1 MMMDDDTEDAM
12 LAAAIAMSR
21 EGGGL
26 GAADGGASSGGGGGG
41 GGGGG
46 PAQYAIDDDDDDDDE
61 AVVMGR
67 RHARDVAG
75 RGGSGSLAAD
85 AARAQAMAME
95 LDGLRRRRGRGARLR
110 RHDGRRRPDDDD
122 GRLRRRRLRRL
133 RWRRQPQRRRAGG
146 VRRPVER
153 AAAGRLVACD
163 GHGGLSEG
171 DRILLPPSA
180 LQALMGL
187 VPSASMPRP
196 MLFAMA
202 LAGSDQR
209 PRHVGVLEFSAPEGT
224 VVVPLWIMRAMG
236 LSDADSVVV
245 TSATLPKGT
254 FAKLQP
260 LSEEFATLEDPKGTL
275 ERAIT
280 SSFTTLSKGDSM
292 MVPVAGHGDI
302 EVFVT
307 ELEPSDAVCVIDTE
321 LTVDFVQSVINSEE
335 QKRRQEELE
344 EERRQEA
351 LAQAA
356 LAQAQR
362 AAEAAAAA
370 QAAEEAAA
378 AKAAAEAETAAARE
392 RDALALP
399 PEPEPGPAVTTVLC
413 RMPDGPRI
421 SRRFDKGATI
431 ALVRRWVESSSPPE
445 RPMRTF
451 ELVSNYPRF
460 VGSVEHRE
468 VTLEA
473 AGLHPQATFFV
484 NEIE

>member
-21 EGGGL
+21 EEAGL
-26 GAADGGASSGGGGGG
+26 GATDGGASSGGGGGG
-41 GGGGG
+41 GGGG
-46 PAQYAIDDDDDDDDE
+46 PAQYAIDDDDDDDE

-95 LDGLRRRRGRGARLR
+95 RMGFGGAAGGARGFGGMMDVDDPMMMMGGFGGGGFGGFDGGGSPNGGGPVEFDGLWSELLQVVSSHAM
-110 RHDGRRRPDDDD
+110 DM
-122 GRLRRRRLRRL
+122 
-133 RWRRQPQRRRAGG
+133 A
-146 VRRPVER
+146 
-153 AAAGRLVACD
+153 
-163 GHGGLSEG
+163 GLSEG

-275 ERAIT
+275 ERAI
-280 SSFTTLSKGDSM
+280 
-292 MVPVAGHGDI
+292 
-302 EVFVT
+302 
-307 ELEPSDAVCVIDTE
+307 
-321 LTVDFVQSVINSEE
+321 
-335 QKRRQEELE
+335 RR
-344 EERRQEA
+344 R
-351 LAQAA
+351 
-356 LAQAQR
+356 
-362 AAEAAAAA
+362 
-370 QAAEEAAA
+370 
-378 AKAAAEAETAAARE
+378 
-392 RDALALP
+392 
-399 PEPEPGPAVTTVLC
+399 
-413 RMPDGPRI
+413 
-421 SRRFDKGATI
+421 SRRSPRAT
-431 ALVRRWVESSSPPE
+431 P
-445 RPMRTF
+445 
-451 ELVSNYPRF
+451 
-460 VGSVEHRE
+460 
-468 VTLEA
+468 
-473 AGLHPQATFFV
+473 
-484 NEIE
+484 

>member
-1 MMMDDDTEDAM
+1 M
-12 LAAAIAMSR
+12 
-21 EGGGL
+21 
-26 GAADGGASSGGGGGG
+26 
-41 GGGGG
+41 
-46 PAQYAIDDDDDDDDE
+46 
-61 AVVMGR
+61 
-67 RHARDVAG
+67 AG

-95 LDGLRRRRGRGARLR
+95 RMGFGGAAGGARGFGGMMDVDDPMMMMGGFGGGGFGGFDGGGSPNGGGPVEFDGLWSELLQVVSSHAM
-110 RHDGRRRPDDDD
+110 D
-122 GRLRRRRLRRL
+122 
-133 RWRRQPQRRRAGG
+133 
-146 VRRPVER
+146 VV
-153 AAAGRLVACD
+153 
-163 GHGGLSEG
+163 GLSEG

-344 EERRQEA
+344 EERRQA

-362 AAEAAAAA
+362 AAVRRGRPGRRGGRRRQGRRRGGDRRRARARRAG
-370 QAAEEAAA
+370 
-378 AKAAAEAETAAARE
+378 AAARAGGGARGDDGPLSDARRAAHHAPLRQGRDDPARAHVGRERVAARAADAHLRARVQLPALRRLRRAPGGDARGRGPPPAGDLLCE
-392 RDALALP
+392 RDR
-399 PEPEPGPAVTTVLC
+399 V
-413 RMPDGPRI
+413 R
-421 SRRFDKGATI
+421 GAD
-431 ALVRRWVESSSPPE
+431 R
-445 RPMRTF
+445 
-451 ELVSNYPRF
+451 
-460 VGSVEHRE
+460 
-468 VTLEA
+468 
-473 AGLHPQATFFV
+473 
-484 NEIE
+484 